1 MTRFTNGKKT
11 VEITMQ
17 KFDGTNLTE
26 DMSAEMLDVLILKS
40 EEVYIEGI
48 GEAYKITEIDYLI
61 EYAEEWE
68 QYKEECDDQEALEEE
83 RENDA
88 RNGLERVIDIQII
101 DRAVEL
107 KSIN

>member
-61 EYAEEWE
+61 
-68 QYKEECDDQEALEEE
+68 
-83 RENDA
+83 
-88 RNGLERVIDIQII
+88 
-101 DRAVEL
+101 
-107 KSIN
+107 